1 PQRGGLAKLV
11 KPAVRRAAVLF
22 LGGEGGLS
30 QRRACGLLTVHRS
43 TARYLGHG
51 RSDVAVRT
59 RLRELAAEKRRYG
72 YRRLHVLLRREG
84 VLVNHKRVERIYRE
98 EGLSLRRRKRKR
110 AAGAR
115 AETWL
120 AATQPDQR
128 WSLDFVSDALWWG
141 RKLRMLTV
149 VDTYTRESLAIEVDT
164 SLSGARVA
172 RVLDRVIGERTVPAE
187 IVMDNGPELT
197 SKALDQW
204 AYGRGVQ
211 LRFIAPGKPQQ
222 NGYIESFNGK
232 LRDECL
238 NEHWFTTIYDAREK
252 VEAWRVEY
260 NRDRPHSSLGN
271 QTPDEFRRSLTE
283 RKAPVGLSQ

>member
-1 PQRGGLAKLV
+1 V
-11 KPAVRRAAVLF
+11 KPAAQRAAARHVQASRPCS
-22 LGGEGGLS
+22 E
-30 QRRACGLLTVHRS
+30 RRACGLIDMGRS
-43 TARYLGHG
+43 TMRYEGHG
-51 RSDVAVRT
+51 RDDTPVRA

-84 VLVNHKRVERIYRE
+84 VLVNHKCVERIYRE
-98 EGLSLRRRKRKR
+98 EGLSVRRRKRKR
-110 AAGAR
+110 AAGVR

-120 AATQPDQR
+120 QATQPDQR

-172 RVLDRVIGERTVPAE
+172 RVLDRVISERAAPDE

-204 AYGRGVQ
+204 AYERGVQ
-211 LRFIAPGKPQQ
+211 LRFIQPGKPQQ

-238 NEHWFTTIYDAREK
+238 NEHWFLSLYDAREK

-260 NRDRPHSSLGN
+260 NRERPHSSLEN
-271 QTPDEFRRSLTE
+271 RTPEEFRRSITE
-283 RKAPVGLSQ
+283 RLDPVGLS

>member
-1 PQRGGLAKLV
+1 M
-11 KPAVRRAAVLF
+11 KPAVRRVAAQHVQ
-22 LGGEGGLS
+22 ERWAYS
-30 QRRACGLLTVHRS
+30 ERRACGLVSVGRS
-43 TARYLGHG
+43 TARYLAHG
-51 RSDVAVRT
+51 RSDAAIRA

-84 VLVNHKRVERIYRE
+84 MLVNHKCVERIYRE
-98 EGLSLRRRKRKR
+98 EGLSVRRRKRKR

-120 AATQPDQR
+120 PATHPDQR

-172 RVLDRVIGERTVPAE
+172 RVLDRVIDERGARPDE

-204 AYGRGVQ
+204 AYERGVR

-222 NGYIESFNGK
+222 NGFVESFNGK

-238 NEHWFTTIYDAREK
+238 NEHWFTTLYDAREK

-260 NRDRPHSSLGN
+260 NRERPHSSLQN
-271 QTPDEFRRSLTE
+271 RTPEEFRRSITQ
-283 RKAPVGLSQ
+283 RKDPVGLS